1 MLHRGPKCGSRD
13 PKRGARGGVGSSQ
26 LCPTALRGWY
36 AFCILLLGFNVG
48 GPLRNSWIQK
58 SSEPLYTVDNC
69 AQLYLFSDYSSIMST
84 QIKVVRKSGAKAKAA
99 PKKTALE
106 KTRGTIKNPG
116 TWQEGDQWQPGDSD
130 RFVYITENN
139 LQMMRS
145 GPCFHCRSTNA
156 PAWRRN
162 LDELYCNKCGLKGRR
177 RALKAGDA
185 VKKKKAK
192 SADALGADADAAAVN
207 KLPPGGK
214 RRRKTSSQ
222 GKAAATTTTAAAK
235 GGGSAMALQQQQQEE
250 EEGPPPKKVKL
261 MKKQV
266 LNEAVYATPM
276 VVPLAAGV
284 AASSGDSPANSA
296 DGYSPTHRH
305 DGMGRTN
312 AVYGGSG
319 ISDGV
324 EEMNREP
331 KNSSDEGCW
340 GGADSMKFLMSQ
352 LAELPLEFIDTDS
365 PVVFTCFDHV

>member
-1 MLHRGPKCGSRD
+1 MVDNQLHVSYSRI
-13 PKRGARGGVGSSQ
+13 KIYMFRA
-26 LCPTALRGWY
+26 
-36 AFCILLLGFNVG
+36 
-48 GPLRNSWIQK
+48 K
-58 SSEPLYTVDNC
+58 SLEPLYTVDNC
-69 AQLYLFSDYSSIMST
+69 AQLYLFSDYSSMLST
-84 QIKVVRKSGAKAKAA
+84 QIKVVTKSGAKAKAA

-116 TWQEGDQWQPGDSD
+116 TWQEGDRWQPGDSD

-162 LDELYCNKCGLKGRR
+162 LDELCCNKCGLKGRR
-177 RALKAGDA
+177 RALK
-185 VKKKKAK
+185 
-192 SADALGADADAAAVN
+192 
-207 KLPPGGK
+207 
-214 RRRKTSSQ
+214 
-222 GKAAATTTTAAAK
+222 
-235 GGGSAMALQQQQQEE
+235 
-250 EEGPPPKKVKL
+250 
-261 MKKQV
+261 V

-305 DGMGRTN
+305 DGMGSSHSDMMTDEDLAGQGFFSFDYSCLDEYEDLFSMLNIPSMPAWDDPLVTDADACAGAEHSVAAVVAGANESAQPFTSAGTN

-365 PVVFTCFDHV
+365 PVDFTCFDHV